1 MEIVSETQIW
11 YGIPHNLLILIYEK
25 SILQIQCNVYFPN
38 LSKGYQLKSLVSR
51 CQKTCY
57 NPKLIQN
64 LTNSINS

>member
-1 MEIVSETQIW
+1 MRLKYS
-11 YGIPHNLLILIYEK
+11 IPQHLLILIFDK
-25 SILQIQCNVYFPN
+25 SIRQIQQNAYFPD